1 MNQKEMLNKLKSFFD
16 LEERERGKQKK
27 DIKVLLKK
35 LRARERK
42 LKDKLDEEKKSTKRK
57 RIQQEIDVI
66 YAQRKKGIKLI
77 KEL

>member
-1 MNQKEMLNKLKSFFD
+1 MLDKLKSFFD
-16 LEERERGKQKK
+16 LEDRERSKQKK
-27 DIKVLLKK
+27 DIKILLKK
-35 LRARERK
+35 LKTRERK
-42 LKDKLDEEKKSTKRK
+42 LKNKLDNEKKSEKRK

>member
-1 MNQKEMLNKLKSFFD
+1 MNQKEMLDKLKSFFD
-16 LEERERGKQKK
+16 LKERERGKQKK
-27 DIKVLLKK
+27 GIKTLLKK
-35 LRARERK
+35 LKARERK
-42 LKDKLDEEKKSTKRK
+42 LKDKLDKEKKSSKRK